1 MLNPSRHE
9 ITIVSDFD
17 EQFSRSVGKLLQN
30 YVVAGDLEVLVSA
43 GLLSM
48 GLDSLQRH
56 LTESRE
62 SETR

>member
-43 GLLSM
+43 AETKRVKKTNCFKNVLAWTGL
-48 GLDSLQRH
+48 
-56 LTESRE
+56 
-62 SETR
+62 